1 MRAAAKDNAT
11 VSGKLYDTANNWST
25 LQYTWKDPPAGKL
38 TGTWDAPQQQLQ
50 WWMGKRQLQT
60 TVTKGQVPLLSGQ
73 PEQATLYK
81 LREQSLDVG
90 TCGAKTDTG
99 SFSGIQLNQLEPL
112 GRSAQVFF
120 VYNSSGPCG
129 GQLCLPE
136 GVTIHGDN
144 SWSWELSDSLLGRQ
158 PKRPRLS
165 TREQLDGFIDPARSA
180 SLPGWDQHGCSIDQS
195 GDSAADT
202 VAARDLLRSLL
213 LPGGAD
219 ITWKYSDECSHQSA
233 KEGNYYGS
241 WKLTRAPGDD
251 AFGPNAVYSKSESD
265 ARYPAPVPDEPYED
279 TGDVGT
285 NLYFDDAMYN
295 GDYAEYPFTQQA
307 IINPS
312 LQHVRFGLFDSG
324 ATYAET
330 FSAGYF
336 HAPIGDL
343 TDARQH
349 GYPVW
354 YGVSWCPHIGGAASS
369 GWTPGVTCTLSITP
383 VQTDTA
389 DTLPTC
395 AASLPQG
402 IPFITCRK
410 EDGTLLDMPQTLLG
424 SFKQYRL
431 ESSQVFGQR
440 FNRPLDPAPARPTA
454 IVAGVDLII
463 SPQSNDATRRTIG
476 SSGKLPD
483 VACNKRAYSPRFG
496 GRCAAP
502 VVQYL
507 AYDEAYHVAANRA
520 PYGLPEYGGCLA
532 GGLMRYLGSSDA
544 TTWNAYSSW
553 WTPPLW
559 PADAWY
565 NLNATLG
572 DSANADAFL
581 DDQASLNSLFVYQK
595 EFKLAVDR
603 SPAGEC
609 GVCLLTA
616 APAVVVRH
624 NYSCTGCVRTY
635 KALEVLPFWLR
646 VSGTCRLHDTSR
658 CLHMYVGT
666 RWLQCSNSVS
676 SMAGDQ
682 EPVCVCVFSLAA
694 AGCTKLVLELGAS
707 KTRWCVVPK
716 SDGSNRLEHVVCP
729 THNKDQCFH
738 VDGDPSVGARIRH
751 ANNPGLCIGLLLAP
765 PGSWPPAPSMVSDAA
780 RMLPCSGSDGYVKW
794 RQASPGTAGYLQLA
808 AGPACTGASNQPREC
823 RFALCFVL
831 PYRTNPGP
839 VQVIDTLFVRTV
851 PESFVLSSGRA
862 NYKVETHAPGSWGP
876 KRVGARKGPRRARSG
891 S

>member
-25 LQYTWKDPPAGKL
+25 LQYTWKAPPAGKL

-60 TVTKGQVPLLSGQ
+60 TVTKVPLWSGQ
-73 PEQATLYK
+73 PEQAALYK
-81 LREQSLDVG
+81 TRGQSLNVV
-90 TCGAKTDTG
+90 TCGAISNSNIK
-99 SFSGIQLNQLEPL
+99 LNEAEPL

-129 GQLCLPE
+129 GKLWLPE

-165 TREQLDGFIDPARSA
+165 TREELDGFLDSEQ
-180 SLPGWDQHGCSIDQS
+180 PGWNQHGCSIDQS

-202 VAARDLLRSLL
+202 VAARDLLGSLL

-219 ITWKYSDECSHQSA
+219 ITWKYSSECAHQSA

-251 AFGPNAVYSKSESD
+251 AFGPNAVYSD
-265 ARYPAPVPDEPYED
+265 GRYPAPVPDEPYED
-279 TGDVGT
+279 TDDV
-285 NLYFDDAMYN
+285 NVQYWYYDDYYIN
-295 GDYAEYPFTQQA
+295 DENVVFYTFKQQA

-312 LQHVRFGLFDSG
+312 LHHVRFGLFDSG

-336 HAPIGDL
+336 HAPAEDNPV
-343 TDARQH
+343 DASQH

-354 YGVSWCPHIGGAASS
+354 YGVSWCPDDGGAAD
-369 GWTPGVTCTLSITP
+369 WTPGVTCTLSITP

-402 IPFITCRK
+402 IPFITCRA
-410 EDGTLLDMPQTLLG
+410 EDGALLEMNSTLLG
-424 SFKQYRL
+424 SFKQYQMRAT
-431 ESSQVFGQR
+431 SNGQR
-440 FNRPLDPAPARPTA
+440 FNRPLDPPAQARSA
-454 IVAGVDLII
+454 VIVAGVDLII
-463 SPQSNDATRRTIG
+463 SPQSSDATRRTIG

-483 VACNKRAYSPRFG
+483 VACNKRAHSPRFG

-544 TTWNAYSSW
+544 PTWNAYSSW

-559 PADAWY
+559 PADSWY

-572 DSANADAFL
+572 DSAKADAFL
-581 DDQASLNSLFVYQK
+581 DDQASLNSLYVYQK

-609 GVCLLTA
+609 GVCCVFAGSRSSCGGAAQQQLLHRRRTA
-616 APAVVVRH
+616 LQV
-624 NYSCTGCVRTY
+624 S
-635 KALEVLPFWLR
+635 PFWLR
-646 VSGTCRLHDTSR
+646 VPGTCRLRGTSW
-658 CLHMYVGT
+658 CLHM
-666 RWLQCSNSVS
+666 
-676 SMAGDQ
+676 
-682 EPVCVCVFSLAA
+682 
-694 AGCTKLVLELGAS
+694 
-707 KTRWCVVPK
+707 
-716 SDGSNRLEHVVCP
+716 
-729 THNKDQCFH
+729 
-738 VDGDPSVGARIRH
+738 
-751 ANNPGLCIGLLLAP
+751 
-765 PGSWPPAPSMVSDAA
+765 
-780 RMLPCSGSDGYVKW
+780 
-794 RQASPGTAGYLQLA
+794 
-808 AGPACTGASNQPREC
+808 
-823 RFALCFVL
+823 
-831 PYRTNPGP
+831 
-839 VQVIDTLFVRTV
+839 
-851 PESFVLSSGRA
+851 
-862 NYKVETHAPGSWGP
+862 
-876 KRVGARKGPRRARSG
+876 
-891 S
+891 